1 MMLKLS
7 EIRNKH
13 YGHQR
18 GKLINMDADID
29 DWKYSPYNCLKA
41 RVYIEL
47 SSLLVFVFQF
57 TRISP
62 NQITL
67 MYAISG
73 VLGGIFLA
81 LDNNTLI
88 LIACLIFFF
97 KGALDWSDGLL
108 ARIRNET
115 SSFGHILDA
124 WGSHVGYIFFI
135 SGLSIYCFNITNNNI
150 YIIALICFLIIKAID
165 FKSYLYQQSFYEI
178 LNNTQNIENNFL
190 KKDQI
195 KKQEKNYLYIF
206 LKAFMDDRART
217 TDSVL
222 LLIILN
228 TLYDFN
234 FLIEIAVILYF
245 TKNLIV
251 FIGNFYIHYK
261 KN

>member
-13 YGHQR
+13 YGHER
-18 GKLINMDADID
+18 RKSINVGADID

-67 MYAISG
+67 MYTISG
-73 VLGGIFLA
+73 VLGGIFLT
-81 LDNNTLI
+81 LNNNTSI
-88 LIACLIFFF
+88 IIACLIFYF
-97 KGALDWSDGLL
+97 KGTLDWTDGLL

-115 SSFGHILDA
+115 SSFGHILDT

-135 SGLSIYCFNITNNNI
+135 SGLFIYCFNITNNNI

-178 LNNTQNIENNFL
+178 LNNTQNIENNLL

-195 KKQEKNYLYIF
+195 KKGKKIIF
-206 LKAFMDDRART
+206 IF
-217 TDSVL
+217 
-222 LLIILN
+222 
-228 TLYDFN
+228 F
-234 FLIEIAVILYF
+234 
-245 TKNLIV
+245 
-251 FIGNFYIHYK
+251 
-261 KN
+261 

>member
-1 MMLKLS
+1 MLKLS

-67 MYAISG
+67 MCAISG
-73 VLGGIFLA
+73 VLGGVFLT
-81 LDNNTLI
+81 LNNNTLI
-88 LIACLIFFF
+88 LIACLIFYF

-115 SSFGHILDA
+115 SSFGHILNA
-124 WGSHVGYIFFI
+124 WRSHVGYILFI
-135 SGLSIYCFNITNNNI
+135 SGLSIHCFNITNNNI
-150 YIIALICFLIIKAID
+150 YIIALICFLTIKAID

-234 FLIEIAVILYF
+234 FLIEVAVILYF

-251 FIGNFYIHYK
+251 FFGNL
-261 KN
+261 

>member
-1 MMLKLS
+1 MLKLS

-13 YGHQR
+13 YGHER
-18 GKLINMDADID
+18 RKSINVGADID

-67 MYAISG
+67 MYTISG
-73 VLGGIFLA
+73 VLGGIFLT
-81 LDNNTLI
+81 LNNNTSI
-88 LIACLIFFF
+88 IIACLIFYF
-97 KGALDWSDGLL
+97 KGTLDWTDGLL

-115 SSFGHILDA
+115 SSFGHILDT

-135 SGLSIYCFNITNNNI
+135 SGLFIYCFNITNNNI

-178 LNNTQNIENNFL
+178 LNNTQNIDKNFL
-190 KKDQI
+190 KRDEII
-195 KKQEKNYLYIF
+195 KEKKNYIYIF

-217 TDSVL
+217 TDFVL

-228 TLYDFN
+228 ILYGFS
-234 FLIEIAVILYF
+234 FLIEAAVILYF
-245 TKNLIV
+245 AKNLIV
-251 FIGNFYIHYK
+251 FIGNFYILYK

>member
-1 MMLKLS
+1 MLKLS

-13 YGHQR
+13 YSHQR

-47 SSLLVFVFQF
+47 SSLLVFVLQF

-62 NQITL
+62 NQVTL
-67 MYAISG
+67 IYSFCG
-73 VLGGIFLA
+73 LLGGIFLTIN
-81 LDNNTLI
+81 NNTSI
-88 LIACLIFFF
+88 IIACLIFYF
-97 KGALDWSDGLL
+97 KGVLDWTDGLL

-124 WGSHVGYIFFI
+124 WGSNVGYIFFI
-135 SGLSIYCFNITNNNI
+135 GGLSIYCFNITNNTI
-150 YIIALICFLIIKAID
+150 YIIILICFLIIKALD
-165 FKSYLYQQSFYEI
+165 FKNYLYQQSFYEI
-178 LNNTQNIENNFL
+178 LNNTKNIENNFQ
-190 KKDQI
+190 KKDEVI
-195 KKQEKNYLYIF
+195 KEKKNYIYVF

-217 TDSVL
+217 TDSVI

-228 TLYDFN
+228 ILYEFN
-234 FLIEIAVILYF
+234 FLIEVAVVSYF
-245 TKNLIV
+245 IKSSIV
-251 FIGNFYIHYK
+251 FIINFYLLYR

>member
-1 MMLKLS
+1 MLKLL

-13 YGHQR
+13 YSHQR
-18 GKLINMDADID
+18 RKLINMDADID
-29 DWKYSPYNCLKA
+29 DWKYSPYNCFKA

-67 MYAISG
+67 IYAISG
-73 VLGGIFLA
+73 VLGGIFLT
-81 LDNNTLI
+81 LNNNTSI
-88 LIACLIFFF
+88 LIACLIFYF
-97 KGALDWSDGLL
+97 KGALDWTDGLL
-108 ARIRNET
+108 ARIKNET
-115 SSFGHILDA
+115 SSLGHILDA

-150 YIIALICFLIIKAID
+150 YIIILICFLIIKALD

-195 KKQEKNYLYIF
+195 KKGGKNYIYIF
-206 LKAFMDDRART
+206 LKTFMDDRAKT
-217 TDSVL
+217 TDSVI

-228 TLYDFN
+228 ILYGFN
-234 FLIEIAVILYF
+234 FLIEAAVILYF
-245 TKNLIV
+245 AKNLIV
-251 FIGNFYIHYK
+251 FVGNFYILYK